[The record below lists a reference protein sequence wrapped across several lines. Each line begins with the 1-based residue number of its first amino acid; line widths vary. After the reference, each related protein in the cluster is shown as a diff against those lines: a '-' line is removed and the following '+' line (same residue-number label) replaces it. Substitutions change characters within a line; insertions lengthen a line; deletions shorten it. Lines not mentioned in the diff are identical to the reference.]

1 MVQVDVFWSY
11 GIGSGFALAAARQ
24 LGARRTEP
32 AAADGPRGMQ
42 APGGFWTNPYLLAAT
57 LYLALL
63 FAPSGIWLLW
73 GFPDWET
80 MQAAQDHASLPA
92 WLVACFAVTN
102 ISQGVLGFWVTE
114 RLILRG
120 RRYLAFLS
128 MVFGYFGMFFILVH
142 GWDGRG
148 YQRFFSADRGVF
160 EAWPAN
166 PSATEALGRAGDWVA
181 SPVALTLAGMGVFI
195 VPALLVPMVSWLR
208 SGHRGTPAEGARVPG
223 GAALTV
229 SVLAAIFG
237 LGLGGAVLA
246 SVLVHLLGWGLGALA
261 AVALGWLLLRPGWP
275 GHRLYRTLGLAAEVA
290 APSAVVQAAPSR

>member
-24 LGARRTEP
+24 LQARRDGAEGDPEP
-32 AAADGPRGMQ
+32 SGLA
-42 APGGFWTNPYLLAAT
+42 TNPYLLACT

-80 MQAAQDHASLPA
+80 MQVAPDHSALPA

-120 RRYLAFLS
+120 RRYLAFLN
-128 MVFGYFGMFFILVH
+128 MVLGYFGMFFILVH

-148 YQRFFSADRGVF
+148 YQRFLSANRAVF
-160 EAWPAN
+160 GTWPAT
-166 PSATEALGRAGDWVA
+166 PTAGDALSRAGAWVT
-181 SPVALTLAGMGVFI
+181 SPVALTLAGMAVAI

-208 SGHRGTPAEGARVPG
+208 SGRRAGDRVPG
-223 GAALTV
+223 AGALTGAI
-229 SVLAAIFG
+229 LAAIFG
-237 LGLGGAVLA
+237 LGLGGAVLT
-246 SVLVHLLGWGLGALA
+246 SVLVHVLGGWLGVLA
-261 AVALGWLLLRPGWP
+261 AVAAGSLLLRPNWP
-275 GHRLYRTLGLAAEVA
+275 AHRLYRVLGLAVGPVGFEPTLA
-290 APSAVVQAAPSR
+290 RT